1 MYNNKRITIL
11 HIPIDIL
18 SEDQLE
24 QAVKDLLCEES
35 SCQICFI
42 GYRDIIKAQFSREYM
57 NCLRSSRL
65 NIPITTAL
73 TFASKYLKKEIPVI
87 FNPFTFVIR
96 LLGVLEKNGKSLY
109 ILGSRKKNILKSES
123 NLRTSFPGLHIVGRY
138 AGTYSQNE
146 EKNIL
151 MAVKKSSPSL
161 LLTGKGL
168 KGNNLWLFRNHS
180 QLPNGLELWGITCF
194 EVFSGKKKKPVNTSP
209 GKIAVKSLF
218 SVIFPWRLINH
229 LIFLILLTVE
239 KIKNH

>member
-18 SEDQLE
+18 SEDELE
-24 QAVKDLLCEES
+24 QAVKEILAEES
-35 SCQICFI
+35 PSRICFI
-42 GYRDIIKAQFSREYM
+42 SYRDVMKAQFSREYM
-57 NCLRSSRL
+57 DCLRSSRL
-65 NIPITTAL
+65 NISITPAL
-73 TFASKYLKKEIPVI
+73 TFAAKYLKRDIPVV

-96 LLGVLEKNGKSLY
+96 LLGVLERNGKSLY

-138 AGTYSQNE
+138 AGTFSQNE

-168 KGNNLWLFRNHS
+168 KGNNLWLFRNRS
-180 QLPNGLELWGITCF
+180 QLPEGLELWGRTCF
-194 EVFSGKKKKPVNTSP
+194 EVFSGKKKKPENSSP
-209 GKIAVKSLF
+209 GKIVMQSIL
-218 SVIFPWRLINH
+218 SVLLPWRLITH
-229 LIFLILLTVE
+229 LIFWILLTIE
-239 KIKNH
+239 KIKTR

>member
-18 SEDQLE
+18 NEDDLE
-24 QAVKDLLCEES
+24 QAVKEILGEES
-35 SCQICFI
+35 PSRICFI
-42 GYRDIIKAQFSREYM
+42 SYRDIIKAQFSREYM
-57 NCLRSSRL
+57 DCLRSSRL
-65 NIPITTAL
+65 NISITPAL
-73 TFASKYLKKEIPVI
+73 TFAARYLKRELAVI

-96 LLGVLEKNGKSLY
+96 LLGVLERNGKSLY

-138 AGTYSQNE
+138 AGTFSQNE

-168 KGNNLWLFRNHS
+168 KGNNLWLYRNRTL
-180 QLPNGLELWGITCF
+180 LPEGLELWGRTCF
-194 EVFSGKKKKPVNTSP
+194 EVFSGKKKKPENSSP
-209 GKIAVKSLF
+209 GKIVMQSFL
-218 SVIFPWRLINH
+218 SILFPWRLITH
-229 LIFLILLTVE
+229 LIFWILLTIE
-239 KIKNH
+239 EIKTR